1 MNPNPSSHK
10 VELVQSSDASK
21 YVLNSRPEILFILRE
36 LLRRGAMITA
46 FFNEGNDH
54 FLTTLL
60 IVDTDTLVLDWG
72 RNEEM
77 NRKALASRKIVFIAN
92 HDKVKVQFI
101 CPGLKEVQFLGRPA
115 FRAATPSSVMRLQ
128 RREYYRLATPV
139 SRPVK
144 CMIPASERFSLRE
157 AEASVLDI
165 SNGGVALLAPPEGV
179 VLKVGLAIENCRI
192 VLPDMGTLHT
202 ALQIRNAFDVTLENG
217 NHVRR
222 FGCQFTNV
230 DGTAMNLIQRYI
242 IRVERDRRAKET
254 GLV

>member
-1 MNPNPSSHK
+1 MNPNQTPNK

-21 YVLNSRPEILFILRE
+21 YVLNSPLEILFILRE
-36 LLRRGAMITA
+36 LIRRGAMITA

-60 IVDTDTLVLDWG
+60 TVNEEALLLDWG
-72 RNEEM
+72 PNEEI
-77 NRKALASRKIVFIAN
+77 NRKALESQKIVFIAN
-92 HDKVKVQFI
+92 LDKVKVQFI
-101 CPGLKEVQFLGRPA
+101 CPGLKEVMFEGRPA
-115 FRAATPSSVMRLQ
+115 FRGATPNSVLRLQ
-128 RREYYRLATPV
+128 RREYYRLVTPA

-144 CMIPASERFSLRE
+144 CLIPTSERFPARE
-157 AEASVLDI
+157 AEAAVLDI
-165 SNGGVALLAPPEGV
+165 SNGGVCLVAPPEGV
-179 VLKVGLAIENCRI
+179 VLKVGLLIENCRI

-202 ALQIRNAFDVTLENG
+202 ALQVRNAFDVTLDN
-217 NHVRR
+217 NSHVRR

-242 IRVERDRRAKET
+242 IRIERDRRAKET